1 MRRRRASSSHCYA
14 LSMDDLAVRASTCV
28 KCPLSLTR
36 HHVVVGSG
44 PRIPSLVLL
53 GEAPGKNED
62 EVGEPFIG
70 RSGQLLF
77 TLVHEETGLLREQCY
92 VTSVVKCRPPNNR
105 TPRARELLA
114 CRPWWEEQL
123 ALLEP
128 AIIVTLGNTSTREI
142 LRTKAT
148 IGELRGKVQ
157 PLGRSRVVPT
167 YHPAAA
173 LRGGPSVVSAMR
185 EDLRVVKSLLDEV
198 T

>member
-77 TLVHEETGLLREQCY
+77 TLVQEETGLLREQCY

-105 TPRARELLA
+105 TPRARELAA

-128 AIIVTLGNTSTREI
+128 AIIVTLGNTSTREL

-173 LRGGPSVVSAMR
+173 LRGGPNVVSAMR

>member
-77 TLVHEETGLLREQCY
+77 TLVQEETGLLREQCY

-157 PLGRSRVVPT
+157 PLGPSRVVPT

-173 LRGGPSVVSAMR
+173 LRGGPIVVSAMR

-198 T
+198 A

>member
-1 MRRRRASSSHCYA
+1 VRRRRASSSHCYA

-77 TLVHEETGLLREQCY
+77 TLVQEETGLLREQCY

-128 AIIVTLGNTSTREI
+128 AIIVTLGNTSTREV

-157 PLGRSRVVPT
+157 PLGPSRVVPT

-173 LRGGPSVVSAMR
+173 LRGGPNVVSAMR

>member
-105 TPRARELLA
+105 TPRAGELLA

-157 PLGRSRVVPT
+157 TLGRSRVVPT

-173 LRGGPSVVSAMR
+173 LRGGPIVVSAMR

>member
-1 MRRRRASSSHCYA
+1 
-14 LSMDDLAVRASTCV
+14 MDELAVRASTCV

-36 HHVVVGSG
+36 HHVVAGSG

-128 AIIVTLGNTSTREI
+128 AIIVTLGNTSTREV

-157 PLGRSRVVPT
+157 SLGRSRVVPT

-173 LRGGPSVVSAMR
+173 LRGGPIVVSAMR

>member
-1 MRRRRASSSHCYA
+1 MDELAKRARICE
-14 LSMDDLAVRASTCV
+14 R
-28 KCPLSLTR
+28 CPLSLTR
-36 HHVVVGSG
+36 QHVVVGSG
-44 PRIPSLVLL
+44 PATPSLVLV

-62 EVGEPFIG
+62 ESGEPFVG

-77 TLVHEETGLLREQCY
+77 TLVKEETGLSREECY

-105 TPRARELLA
+105 TPLVGELVA

-128 AIIVTLGNTSTREI
+128 AIIVTLGNTSTREV

-148 IGELRGKVQ
+148 IGLLRGSVQ

-173 LRGGPSVVSAMR
+173 LRGGPIVVDAMR
-185 EDLRVVKSLLDEV
+185 EDLRVVKSLLDAMV
-198 T
+198 

>member
-105 TPRARELLA
+105 TPRAQELLA

-123 ALLEP
+123 ALLER

-173 LRGGPSVVSAMR
+173 LRGGPNVVSAMR

>member
-128 AIIVTLGNTSTREI
+128 AIIVTLGNTSTREV

-157 PLGRSRVVPT
+157 PLGPSRVVPT

-173 LRGGPSVVSAMR
+173 LRGGPNVVSAMR

>member
-1 MRRRRASSSHCYA
+1 
-14 LSMDDLAVRASTCV
+14 MDDLAVRASTCV

-77 TLVHEETGLLREQCY
+77 TLVQEETGLLREQCY

-128 AIIVTLGNTSTREI
+128 AIIVTLGNTSTREV

-157 PLGRSRVVPT
+157 PLGPSRVVPT

-173 LRGGPSVVSAMR
+173 LRGGPNVVSAMR